1 MLLTLAPSL
10 VAAAAVALWPPA
22 VSAQAPAQAPPAQQI
37 HIETVAIDRNGVPV
51 TDIRKEDLEA
61 WIETY
66 RVPIETLTYVE
77 SASSRGGRLIVLVLD
92 DVTVEPAMMP
102 RVRETAQRFVK
113 KMAPGDR
120 MAVMALTGEMVKPTN
135 ETARLLRAI
144 DSYNVRATG
153 FMRIEQFGEHVFS
166 TLTSIARQIVE
177 MPGRKI
183 IVGIGSG
190 WVFDTPDP
198 PPAAG
203 RDLRPEMGAALRAM
217 ALAHASL
224 YVIDPGGLG
233 RSPFGSGTIG
243 FARETGG
250 HAFMNTN
257 DYEGA
262 ADRIMREADT
272 YYIISVGDPPI
283 GRKAELRELD
293 VRSLR
298 RGVTVRARR
307 WIPGRR

>member
-1 MLLTLAPSL
+1 MPRSATRIPSVLT
-10 VAAAAVALWPPA
+10 AAALALGSSAV
-22 VSAQAPAQAPPAQQI
+22 PAQVTPAQQL

-51 TDIRKEDLEA
+51 ADVRKDDLEV

-66 RVPIETLTYVE
+66 RVPIETLTYVQ
-77 SASSRGGRLIVLVLD
+77 SASHRGGRLIVLVLD
-92 DVTVEPAMMP
+92 DVTVEPAMAP
-102 RVRETAQRFVK
+102 RVREVAQRFVK
-113 KMAPGDR
+113 RMAPGDR
-120 MAVMALTGEMVKPTN
+120 MAVMALTGELVKPTD
-135 ETARLLRAI
+135 ETARLLRSI

-153 FMRIEQFGEHVFS
+153 FMRVEQFGEHVFN
-166 TLTSIARQIVE
+166 TLTSVARQIVE
-177 MPGRKI
+177 MPGKKI

-203 RDLRPEMGAALRAM
+203 RDLRPEMGIALRTM

-224 YVIDPGGLG
+224 YVVDPGGLG
-233 RSPFGSGTIG
+233 RTPFGSGTIG

-257 DYEGA
+257 DHEGA

-272 YYIISVGDPPI
+272 YYIVTVADPPI